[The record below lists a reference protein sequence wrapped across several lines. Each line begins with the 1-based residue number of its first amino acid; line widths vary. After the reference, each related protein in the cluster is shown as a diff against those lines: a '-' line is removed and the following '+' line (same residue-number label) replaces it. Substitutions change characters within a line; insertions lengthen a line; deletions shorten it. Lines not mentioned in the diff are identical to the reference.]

1 MTNLNRR
8 GFLKAGAGAAG
19 GLLVSY
25 VIPENTPLM
34 ADTAG
39 AAKLNAYVHIGSDD
53 TVTFTI
59 TKSEMGQ
66 GPLTALAQ
74 ILADELDC
82 DWKKIQTEIPSPEP
96 VYGMMGTY
104 GSLSVRT
111 TYGAM
116 RQAGAG
122 AREMLVQAAAQKW
135 GVDKSQ
141 CRTENGAVINSASNA
156 RLTYGSLADA
166 AAKLPAPTNV
176 TLKDPKQFKLIG
188 TSVKRLDTSA
198 KVSGKAMFG
207 IDAKVD
213 GMLHAVV
220 ARCPV
225 FGGKVASFDA
235 TKTKAVPGVKQVV
248 QISSGVAVLAD
259 NTWNA
264 MEGRKALQV
273 QWDEG
278 PNAQNTSAKI
288 RQNFV
293 DLVAKPG
300 AVARKAGAGDMALAD
315 AAKRVE
321 AVYEAPY
328 LSHSPME
335 PMNCTAHVRADGCD
349 IWVATQIQTA
359 AQQTAAQITKLP
371 PEKIKVHTMFLGGG
385 FGRRGGAD
393 FVSEA
398 VEISK
403 AAGVPVK
410 LTWSREDDMQH
421 DLYRPATYA
430 KFAGGVDVNGN
441 LTVFAC
447 RVASQPFAGV
457 NNGVDRNAV
466 DGIANLGYASGIPN
480 IQVENHPTETGVPC
494 TFWRSVGYSH
504 NTFMTESF
512 IDELA
517 NAAGKDPVEFRR
529 TLLAKNPRMLDVLN
543 LAVEKSGYGKPL
555 PAGHFHGVGVVDNIG
570 SFNAQVAEISIT
582 GGKLKVHKVTCAI
595 DCGVV
600 INPAIVEQQV
610 QSGIVFGLGPV
621 FRQAITID
629 RGRVVQANFNNYD
642 PLRID
647 EMPVVEVH
655 IVPSTANPGGT
666 GEATTPNIS
675 AAVANAVFKATG
687 KRIRH
692 LPIRQ
697 QDLV

>member
-1 MTNLNRR
+1 MNVNRR
-8 GFLKAGAGAAG
+8 GFLKVGAGAAG
-19 GLLVSY
+19 GLLVSFY
-25 VIPENTPLM
+25 LPESSKLG

-39 AAKLNAYVHIGSDD
+39 AAKLNTFIHIAPDD
-53 TVTFTI
+53 SITFTI

-66 GPLTALAQ
+66 GTLTSLTQ
-74 ILADELDC
+74 ILAEHLDC
-82 DWKKIQTEIPSPEP
+82 DWKNIKTEIPSPEP

-111 TYGAM
+111 TYNTLLM
-116 RQAGAG
+116 AGET
-122 AREMLVQAAAQKW
+122 ARGMLVQAAAQKW
-135 GVDKSQ
+135 GVDPKQ
-141 CRTENGAVINSASNA
+141 CRTESGAVIHNVTNE

-166 AAKLPAPTNV
+166 ASKITGQSSPVLKSPA
-176 TLKDPKQFKLIG
+176 QFKIIG
-188 TSVKRLDTSA
+188 KSIKRRDTPD
-198 KVSGKAMFG
+198 KVSGRAMFG

-213 GMLHAVV
+213 GMLYAVV

-235 TKTKAVPGVKQVV
+235 TKAKAVSGVKQVV
-248 QISSGVAVLAD
+248 QISNGVAVLAD

-264 MEGRKALQV
+264 MEGRKALQIT
-273 QWDEG
+273 WDEG
-278 PNAQNTSAKI
+278 PNAQQTSTKI
-288 RQNFV
+288 FQTFM
-293 DLVAKPG
+293 DLMNMPG
-300 AVARKAGAGDMALAD
+300 AVARRVGDANAALAGA
-315 AAKRVE
+315 AKKVE
-321 AVYEAPY
+321 AFYEAPF

-335 PMNCTAHVRADGCD
+335 PMNCTAHVRPDGCD

-371 PEKIKVHTMFLGGG
+371 NDKIKVHTMFLGGG

-393 FVSEA
+393 FVAEA

-421 DLYRPATYA
+421 DLYRPASYV
-430 KFAGGVDVNGN
+430 KFAGGLDANGN
-441 LTVFAC
+441 LTAFTG
-447 RVASQPFAGV
+447 RVASQPFAGI

-466 DGIANLGYASGIPN
+466 DGIANLGYGSGIPN
-480 IQVENHPTETGVPC
+480 ILVDNHPTETGIPC

-504 NTFMTESF
+504 NTFFTESF

-517 NAAGKDPVEFRR
+517 NAAGKDPVDFRR
-529 TLLAKNPRMLDVLN
+529 TLLAKNPRMLGVLN
-543 LAVEKSGYGKPL
+543 LAVEKSDYGKPL
-555 PAGHFHGVGVVDNIG
+555 PAGHFHGVALVDNIG
-570 SFNAQVAEISIT
+570 SFNAQVAEVSVT
-582 GGKLKVHKVTCAI
+582 NGKLNVHKVTCAI
-595 DCGVV
+595 DCGIVV
-600 INPAIVEQQV
+600 NPAIVEQQV

-621 FRQAITID
+621 LRQAITID
-629 RGRVVQANFNNYD
+629 RGRVVQANFHNYD

-666 GEATTPNIS
+666 GEATTPNI
-675 AAVANAVFKATG
+675 APAVANAVFKATG

-697 QDLV
+697 QDLA

>member
-1 MTNLNRR
+1 MNVHRR
-8 GFLKAGAGAAG
+8 GFLRVGAGAAG
-19 GLLVSY
+19 GLLVSFY
-25 VIPENTPLM
+25 LPESSKLA

-39 AAKLNAYVHIGSDD
+39 AAKLNTFIHIAPDD
-53 TVTFTI
+53 SITFTI

-66 GPLTALAQ
+66 GTLTSLTQ
-74 ILADELDC
+74 ILAEHLDC
-82 DWKKIQTEIPSPEP
+82 DWKNIKTEIPSPEP
-96 VYGMMGTY
+96 AYGMMGTY

-111 TYGAM
+111 TYNTLLT
-116 RQAGAG
+116 AGET
-122 AREMLVQAAAQKW
+122 ARGMLLQAAAQKW
-135 GVDKSQ
+135 GVDPKQ
-141 CRTENGAVINSASNA
+141 CRTESGAVIHNVTNE

-166 AAKLPAPTNV
+166 ASKINGQTNPVLRSPA
-176 TLKDPKQFKLIG
+176 QFKIIG
-188 TSVKRLDTSA
+188 KSIKRRDTPD
-198 KVSGKAMFG
+198 KVSGRAMFG

-213 GMLHAVV
+213 GMLYAVV

-235 TKTKAVPGVKQVV
+235 TKAKAVPGVKQVV
-248 QISSGVAVLAD
+248 QISNGVAVLAD

-273 QWDEG
+273 TWDEG
-278 PNAQNTSAKI
+278 PNAQQTSTKI
-288 RQNFV
+288 IQTFR
-293 DLVAKPG
+293 DLMNMPG
-300 AVARKAGAGDMALAD
+300 AVARKVGDANAALAGA
-315 AAKRVE
+315 AKKVE
-321 AVYEAPY
+321 AAYEAPF

-335 PMNCTAHVRADGCD
+335 PMNCTAHVRPDGCD

-371 PEKIKVHTMFLGGG
+371 NDKIKVHTMFLGGG

-393 FVSEA
+393 FVAEA
-398 VEISK
+398 VETSK

-421 DLYRPATYA
+421 DLYRPASYV
-430 KFAGGVDVNGN
+430 KFAGGLDSNGN
-441 LTVFAC
+441 LTAFTG
-447 RVASQPFAGV
+447 RVASQPFAGI

-466 DGIANLGYASGIPN
+466 DGIANLGYGSGIPN
-480 IQVENHPTETGVPC
+480 ILVDNHPTETGIPC

-504 NTFMTESF
+504 NTFFTESF

-517 NAAGKDPVEFRR
+517 NTAGKDPVDFRR
-529 TLLAKNPRMLDVLN
+529 TLLAKNARLLGVLN

-555 PAGHFHGVGVVDNIG
+555 PAGHFHGVALVDNIG
-570 SFNAQVAEISIT
+570 SFNAQVAEVSVT
-582 GGKLKVHKVTCAI
+582 NGKLKVHKVTCAI
-595 DCGVV
+595 DCGIVV
-600 INPAIVEQQV
+600 NPAIVEQQV

-621 FRQAITID
+621 LRQAITID
-629 RGRVVQANFNNYD
+629 RGRVVQANFHNYD

-655 IVPSTANPGGT
+655 IAPSTANPGGT
-666 GEATTPNIS
+666 GEATTPNI
-675 AAVANAVFKATG
+675 APAVANAVFKATG